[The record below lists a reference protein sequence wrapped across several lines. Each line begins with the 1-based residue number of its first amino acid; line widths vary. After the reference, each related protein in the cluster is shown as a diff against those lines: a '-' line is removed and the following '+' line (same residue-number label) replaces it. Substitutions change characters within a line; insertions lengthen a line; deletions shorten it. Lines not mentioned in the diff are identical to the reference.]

1 MLKIK
6 NLLLIITLAATSL
19 NAHALHVKADE
30 AFSKGVELYNDDQMP
45 QAMQCFKLWL
55 KSNPADAYSWAYVAA
70 IEMEAKHYYAA
81 LEASD
86 NSIKGTW
93 VNDRDTLFKSWNYY
107 NRSIIH
113 ANVGDTV
120 AAIDDLNRAID
131 LNHSDPD
138 CYYRR
143 ANLYYKQKEYYL
155 AAADFEQA
163 IRMSEADAEPYI
175 ALGCV
180 YSAQDR
186 RRDAIEA
193 FTRAI
198 EVEPRNSNAYSHRAA
213 EHYNNKDM
221 NAAVSD
227 VIKALQ
233 LDRDSVHALWVLE
246 FLKADARKPLETA
259 LRQQARES
267 GDNTWLDLL
276 K

>member
-6 NLLLIITLAATSL
+6 NLLLIIALAVSGL
-19 NAHALHVKADE
+19 NAYALHIKAEE

-55 KSNPADAYSWAYVAA
+55 KSNPGDAYSWAYVAA

-81 LEASD
+81 LDASD
-86 NSIKGTW
+86 NSLKGTW
-93 VNDRDTLFKSWNYY
+93 VNDRDTTFKSWNYY

-113 ANVGDTV
+113 ANIGDTV
-120 AAIDDLNRAID
+120 AAIEDISRAID

-138 CYYRR
+138 YYYRR
-143 ANLYYKQKEYYL
+143 ATLYNKQKEYYL

-180 YSAQDR
+180 YSAQGR
-186 RRDAIEA
+186 RDDAIEA

-198 EVEPRNSNAYSHRAA
+198 EVEPRNSNAYSYRAA
-213 EHYNNKDM
+213 EHFNNKNM
-221 NAAVSD
+221 GAAVSD
-227 VIKALQ
+227 DIQALQ
-233 LDRDSVHALWVLE
+233 LDRNSVHALWVLE
-246 FLKADARKPLETA
+246 YLKADAKGTLEPA
-259 LRQQARES
+259 LRQKARET